1 MLPLLI
7 PRLISN
13 FESLLFQESLD
24 KKVQRAKRFG
34 IPKEKIEIDEKLASL
49 YDRYVFLVYD

>member
-1 MLPLLI
+1 MLPLFI
-7 PRLISN
+7 PHLLSN
-13 FESLLFQESLD
+13 FKSLLFQESLD

-49 YDRYVFLVYD
+49 YDRYGFLLYN